1 MRSLCLVSLLI
12 AILLP
17 ESVRGEFSFE
27 EYKDRLPWI
36 WESPTKA
43 PIPAVANKEW
53 PADEID
59 TFILAALEESAM
71 TPAPPA
77 SDRHWFRRANFA
89 ITGLPPTAGATE
101 EFLSRDS
108 KDRRRDAVLALL
120 ASPHYGERWARHWMD
135 LVRYAES
142 RGHESDF
149 GIANAWRYR
158 DYLVR
163 AFNGD
168 VPYNDFVAE
177 HLAGDL
183 LASPRL
189 DPETKAN
196 ESILG
201 TGWPF
206 LGEEVHSPVDIR
218 QDECDRTDNKIDV
231 LSKTFLGLTVAC
243 ARCHD
248 HMFDAIYQKDY
259 YALSGFVA
267 SSSYRQ
273 VRYQSI
279 EVNKTQARKLEAL
292 RAKTATQALK
302 NFAREAAT
310 HFAELSKKPTFRV
323 PGPLTIKPEVGQNV
337 RVVADYTRPG
347 ITPWIADG
355 PSFGNGVSAE
365 GSLILGS
372 NPDEPGLRI
381 AGYGAARRDPFWNGL
396 KITDSAN
403 DAGSF
408 NSHSRSGKM
417 IRTPAFELK
426 TGRLHYLIRGNAF
439 VYAGVGQHI
448 MITGPLHGRLIQ
460 RPKIDGDQPRWVSH
474 DLSRYAGLRTHIE
487 FGAESGSPLEV
498 LMVVEADKPPAVE
511 QKQLNLTRLDLSAA
525 WKDLADGVVEKE
537 NLHAARWIVEQPKLT
552 ASQIAPSYLKELDA
566 IRKGVKWESGLAVAW
581 LDGNGV
587 NEYNMDRG
595 DPAKPLEPA
604 TRGLPRAFGLSP
616 IDSKTSGRLELA
628 RQVTSPKNPLTARV
642 MVNRIWHQLFGL
654 GLVRTVD
661 NFGWLGERPSHP
673 ELLDYLA
680 TEFVETHQWSIK
692 SFLTRLLL
700 TKAYGQSSISADPSF
715 DQRDPNNVLLHRM
728 PVRRLEAEAIR
739 DSVLAVSGRLEP
751 KIGGKPVPTYLDEFV
766 VGRGRPGGGPLDGGG
781 RRSLYTSVRRNFLP
795 TLMLAFDFPAPFS
808 TKGKRDI
815 TNVPAQSLALMND
828 KLIYEQ
834 AKIWAQ
840 KVLKEM
846 PSATPEERL
855 NHMFE
860 NAFTRRAGRH
870 EIAILMESL
879 PGLMELHG
887 DNPNSEGLWQ
897 DLCHSLFSMNDFIYL
912 P

>member
-1 MRSLCLVSLLI
+1 MRTLCLLSLLV

-17 ESVRGEFSFE
+17 ESARGEFAFQ
-27 EYKDRLPWI
+27 EYKDRLSWI

-43 PIPAVANKEW
+43 PAPAVADKEW
-53 PADEID
+53 PTDEID
-59 TFILAALEESAM
+59 AFILAALEENAM
-71 TPAPPA
+71 SPAPPA
-77 SDRHWFRRANFA
+77 SDRHWFRRVNFA
-89 ITGLPPTAGATE
+89 ITGLPPTPEATE
-101 EFLSRDS
+101 EFLSSTDE
-108 KDRRRDAVLALL
+108 DRRKSAVLNLL

-163 AFNGD
+163 AFNAD
-168 VPYNDFVAE
+168 VPYNDFVTE
-177 HLAGDL
+177 HIAGDL
-183 LASPRL
+183 LAAPRL
-189 DPETKAN
+189 DPQTKAN
-196 ESILG
+196 ESILA

-273 VRYQSI
+273 VRYESI
-279 EVNKTQARKLEAL
+279 EVNKAQARKLTAL
-292 RAKTATQALK
+292 RAKTATQVLK
-302 NFAREAAT
+302 NFAREAEP
-310 HFAELSKKPTFRV
+310 HFVELSKQPTYRV
-323 PGPLTIKPEVGQNV
+323 PGPFRVQPEEGQDV
-337 RVVADYTRPG
+337 RVIADYTRPNL
-347 ITPWIADG
+347 TPWIVDG
-355 PSFGNGVSAE
+355 PSFGSGVSAE
-365 GSLILGS
+365 GSLLLGS

-403 DAGSF
+403 DSGSF

-426 TGRLHYLIRGNAF
+426 TGRLHYLIRGHAS

-460 RPKIDGDQPRWVSH
+460 RPKVDGDQPRWVSH

-487 FGAESGSPLEV
+487 FGAEGGSPLEV
-498 LMVVEADKPPAVE
+498 LMVVEADKPPPVE

-537 NLHAARWIVEQPKLT
+537 NLHAARWIVEQPKLK
-552 ASQIAPSYLKELDA
+552 ASQIASSYLKELDA

-604 TRGLPRAFGLSP
+604 TRGLPEAFGLSS
-616 IDSKTSGRLELA
+616 IDSKNSGRLELA
-628 RQVTSPKNPLTARV
+628 RQVTSPSNPLTARV

-680 TEFVETHQWSIK
+680 TEFVETHEWSIK
-692 SFLTRLLL
+692 SFVARLLL
-700 TKAYGQSSISADPSF
+700 TKAYGQSSTSADPAF
-715 DQRDPNNVLLHRM
+715 DQKDPTNILLHRM

-739 DSVLAVSGRLEP
+739 DSVLAVSGRLER

-766 VGRGRPGGGPLDGGG
+766 VGRGRPGGGPLDGAG

-834 AKIWAQ
+834 ARIWAQ

-855 NHMFE
+855 NRMFE

-887 DNPNSEGLWQ
+887 GNPNSEGLWQ

>member
-1 MRSLCLVSLLI
+1 
-12 AILLP
+12 
-17 ESVRGEFSFE
+17 
-27 EYKDRLPWI
+27 
-36 WESPTKA
+36 
-43 PIPAVANKEW
+43 
-53 PADEID
+53 
-59 TFILAALEESAM
+59 M

-77 SDRHWFRRANFA
+77 SDRHWFRRVNFA
-89 ITGLPPTAGATE
+89 ITGLPPTTEATE
-101 EFLSRDS
+101 EFLSNSDE
-108 KDRRRDAVLALL
+108 DRRRSAVESLL
-120 ASPHYGERWARHWMD
+120 SSPHYGERWARHWMD

-163 AFNGD
+163 AFNAD
-168 VPYNDFVAE
+168 VPYDEFVAE
-177 HLAGDL
+177 HIAGDL
-183 LASPRL
+183 LEAPRL
-189 DPETKAN
+189 DPRTNAN

-273 VRYQSI
+273 VRYESI
-279 EVNKTQARKLEAL
+279 EVNKAQAQKLAAL
-292 RAKTATQALK
+292 RANTAAQVLK
-302 NFAREAAT
+302 NFVDEAGP
-310 HFAELSKKPTFRV
+310 HFAELSKKPTYRV
-323 PGPLTIKPEVGQNV
+323 PGPLVVQHADGQDV
-337 RVVADYTRPG
+337 RVIADYTRPDL
-347 ITPWIADG
+347 TPWIVDG
-355 PSFGNGVSAE
+355 PSFGTGVSSE
-365 GSLILGS
+365 GSLLLGS
-372 NPDEPGLRI
+372 HPDEPGLRI

-396 KITDSAN
+396 KITNSAN
-403 DAGSF
+403 DSGSF

-460 RPKIDGDQPRWVSH
+460 RPKVDGDQPRWVSH

-487 FGAESGSPLEV
+487 FGAEGGSPLEV
-498 LMVVEADKPPAVE
+498 LMVVEADKPPPVE

-525 WKDLADGVVEKE
+525 WKDLADGVIEKE
-537 NLHAARWIVEQPKLT
+537 HLHAARWIVEQSKLK
-552 ASQIAPSYLKELDA
+552 ASQIASSYLEELDP

-595 DPAKPLEPA
+595 DPAKPLKPA
-604 TRGLPRAFGLSP
+604 VRGLPKAFGLSS
-616 IDSKTSGRLELA
+616 IDSKNSGRLELA
-628 RQVTSPKNPLTARV
+628 RQITSPSNPLTARV

-680 TEFVETHQWSIK
+680 IEFMETHDWSIK
-692 SFLTRLLL
+692 SFVARLLL
-700 TKAYGQSSISADPSF
+700 TKSYGQSSTSADPVF
-715 DQRDPNNVLLHRM
+715 DQRDPSNVLLHRM

-739 DSVLAVSGRLEP
+739 DSVLAVSGRLER
-751 KIGGKPVPTYLDEFV
+751 KIGGKPIPTYLDEFV

-834 AKIWAQ
+834 ARIWAQ

-855 NHMFE
+855 HRMFE

-870 EIAILMESL
+870 EIAILMESRK
-879 PGLMELHG
+879 G
-887 DNPNSEGLWQ
+887 DMIIRV
-897 DLCHSLFSMNDFIYL
+897 SL
-912 P
+912 

>member
-1 MRSLCLVSLLI
+1 
-12 AILLP
+12 
-17 ESVRGEFSFE
+17 VRGEFSFE

-487 FGAESGSPLEV
+487 FGAEGGSPLEV

>member
-1 MRSLCLVSLLI
+1 MRTLCLLSLLV

-17 ESVRGEFSFE
+17 ESARGEFAFQ
-27 EYKDRLPWI
+27 EYKDRLSWI

-43 PIPAVANKEW
+43 PAPAVADKEW
-53 PADEID
+53 PTDEID
-59 TFILAALEESAM
+59 AFILAALEESAM
-71 TPAPPA
+71 SPAPPA
-77 SDRHWFRRANFA
+77 SDRHWFRRVNFA
-89 ITGLPPTAGATE
+89 ITGLPPTPEATE
-101 EFLSRDS
+101 EFLSNADQ
-108 KDRRRDAVLALL
+108 DRRKSAVLDLL

-163 AFNGD
+163 AFNAD
-168 VPYNDFVAE
+168 VPYNDFVTE
-177 HLAGDL
+177 HIAGDL
-183 LASPRL
+183 LAAPRL
-189 DPETKAN
+189 DPQTKAN
-196 ESILG
+196 ESILA

-273 VRYQSI
+273 VRYESI
-279 EVNKTQARKLEAL
+279 EVNKAQARKLTAL
-292 RAKTATQALK
+292 RAKTATQVLK
-302 NFAREAAT
+302 NFAREAEP
-310 HFAELSKKPTFRV
+310 HFVELSKQPTYRV
-323 PGPLTIKPEVGQNV
+323 PGPFRVQPEEGQDV
-337 RVVADYTRPG
+337 RVIADYTRPNL
-347 ITPWIADG
+347 TPWIVDG
-355 PSFGNGVSAE
+355 PSFGSGVSPE
-365 GSLILGS
+365 GSLLLGS

-403 DAGSF
+403 DSGSF

-426 TGRLHYLIRGNAF
+426 TGRLHYLIRGHAS

-460 RPKIDGDQPRWVSH
+460 RPKVDGDQPRWVSH

-487 FGAESGSPLEV
+487 FGAEGGSPLEV
-498 LMVVEADKPPAVE
+498 LMVVEADKPPPVE

-537 NLHAARWIVEQPKLT
+537 NLHAARWIVEQPKLK
-552 ASQIAPSYLKELDA
+552 ASQIASSYLKELDA

-595 DPAKPLEPA
+595 DPASPLEPA
-604 TRGLPRAFGLSP
+604 TRGLPKAFGLSP
-616 IDSKTSGRLELA
+616 IDSKNSGRLELA
-628 RQVTSPKNPLTARV
+628 RQVTSPSNPLTARV

-680 TEFVETHQWSIK
+680 TEFVETHEWSIK
-692 SFLTRLLL
+692 SFVARLLL
-700 TKAYGQSSISADPSF
+700 TKAYGQSSTSADPAF
-715 DQRDPNNVLLHRM
+715 DQKDPTNILLHRM

-739 DSVLAVSGRLEP
+739 DSVLAVSGRLER

-766 VGRGRPGGGPLDGGG
+766 VGRGRPGGGPLDGAG

-834 AKIWAQ
+834 ARIWAQ

-855 NHMFE
+855 NRMFE

-887 DNPNSEGLWQ
+887 GNPNSEGLWQ